1 MALLMMREG
10 IRDFSNQTKYK
21 WSHPASY
28 TPSCTFAALHE
39 IEKKRKQLEQ
49 EEAEVLGQLKERE
62 KSFRAAKKTDKR
74 QKLKRPAPKP
84 GADKPAKKSKIT
96 DFFLECEIVNP
107 QVKSFIME
115 FQDLKK
121 EGVNSRGG
129 LIQ

>member
-1 MALLMMREG
+1 MVTPRFL
-10 IRDFSNQTKYK
+10 Y
-21 WSHPASY
+21 
-28 TPSCTFAALHE
+28 PSCTFAALHE

-62 KSFRAAKKTDKR
+62 RSFRAAKKTDKR

-115 FQDLKK
+115 FQIFEKGRGGVYSRG
-121 EGVNSRGG
+121 GVNSMNSPDPHFHPI
-129 LIQ
+129 LTQ